1 MGSHSHD
8 GHDHAAHASD
18 HAPHEVHEP
27 AHYIRIWAILCALLV
42 VSVLG
47 PMLEIQIITL
57 ITAFG
62 IAFVKAS
69 MVAKYFMH
77 LDIERPIVW
86 YMLTTSLVFMVLF
99 FAAVSP
105 DVMEHEGTNWEN
117 VAAKHE
123 IERALREG
131 EGGHDSHG
139 AAPPAGGHAAPEAP
153 HASAPA
159 GH

>member
-1 MGSHSHD
+1 MAS
-8 GHDHAAHASD
+8 AAHDAHGHEAHHGGGD
-18 HAPHEVHEP
+18 HVIHEP
-27 AHYIRIWAILCALLV
+27 SHYVRIWAILCVLLV
-42 VSVLG
+42 VSVAG

-69 MVAKYFMH
+69 MVVKYFMH
-77 LDIERPIVW
+77 LDIERPIIW
-86 YMLTTSLVFMVLF
+86 YILATSLAFMVLF

-117 VAAKHE
+117 LSARHE

-131 EGGHDSHG
+131 EGGGHGSGHAPDGHAPEGHG
-139 AAPPAGGHAAPEAP
+139 APEGHAAP
-153 HASAPA
+153 A